1 MSSTTAELVRVI
13 HKGLNSTVLG
23 IEQRF
28 VSTVVAIPSQYEVA
42 MPRQLGIRHHQER
55 ESEDTQKLDIICSII
70 YIKQN
75 IFHPCTCKANMQSHQ
90 LFLGLLEKK
99 GNIKDI
105 SCSSS
110 GGNRRHRIFSSLVAY
125 SVGLARSLR
134 GRDQTRQIRSPE
146 EGGKVK
152 TL

>member
-1 MSSTTAELVRVI
+1 
-13 HKGLNSTVLG
+13 
-23 IEQRF
+23 
-28 VSTVVAIPSQYEVA
+28 

-125 SVGLARSLR
+125 SVGLARSMR
-134 GRDQTRQIRSPE
+134 GRDQTRRTRSPE

-152 TL
+152 ILEVQQTICQEKERKSPPCGVPS

>member
-1 MSSTTAELVRVI
+1 
-13 HKGLNSTVLG
+13 
-23 IEQRF
+23 
-28 VSTVVAIPSQYEVA
+28 

-75 IFHPCTCKANMQSHQ
+75 IFHPCVVCTCKANMQSHQ

-125 SVGLARSLR
+125 SVGLARSMR
-134 GRDQTRQIRSPE
+134 GRDQTRQTRSPE

>member
-1 MSSTTAELVRVI
+1 
-13 HKGLNSTVLG
+13 
-23 IEQRF
+23 
-28 VSTVVAIPSQYEVA
+28 

-55 ESEDTQKLDIICSII
+55 EREDAQKLDIICSII

-125 SVGLARSLR
+125 SVGLARSMR
-134 GRDQTRQIRSPE
+134 GRDQTRQTRSPE

>member
-1 MSSTTAELVRVI
+1 
-13 HKGLNSTVLG
+13 
-23 IEQRF
+23 
-28 VSTVVAIPSQYEVA
+28 

-55 ESEDTQKLDIICSII
+55 EREDAQKLDIICSII

-75 IFHPCTCKANMQSHQ
+75 IFHPCVACTCNQ
-90 LFLGLLEKK
+90 LFPGLLERK
-99 GNIKDI
+99 GKIKDI

-125 SVGLARSLR
+125 SVGLARSMR

>member
-1 MSSTTAELVRVI
+1 
-13 HKGLNSTVLG
+13 
-23 IEQRF
+23 
-28 VSTVVAIPSQYEVA
+28 

-55 ESEDTQKLDIICSII
+55 EREDTQKLDIICSII

-125 SVGLARSLR
+125 SVRLAREDAQNHPREYISQAEYIYIKYIS
-134 GRDQTRQIRSPE
+134 G
-146 EGGKVK
+146 
-152 TL
+152 